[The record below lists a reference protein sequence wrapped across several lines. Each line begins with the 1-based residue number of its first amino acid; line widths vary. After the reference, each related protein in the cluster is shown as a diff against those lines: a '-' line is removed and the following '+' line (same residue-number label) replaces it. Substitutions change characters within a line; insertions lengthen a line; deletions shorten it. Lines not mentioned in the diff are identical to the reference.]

1 MPCRNCSAVVAGA
14 RRELLKT
21 KEVEALNVPR
31 WITASALCLLLV
43 ATTIALLAFTT
54 AWTPTPRCFT
64 DIAHSQ
70 FPKWLGCAIA
80 THETLAGSLIAA
92 GGALFAAWL
101 AFVGLQDQIGL
112 ARKNEREAKRLAIE
126 KKIQDAAADW
136 GLVGIASGYVNAL
149 AEEFPPSNLGPDPH
163 REIFASRLV
172 ALRGRGDLRLN
183 VNAARAPD
191 GIGETVTTL
200 VGRLNTLAD
209 NLYEETKNLSADM
222 RAPKLR
228 SREPEVVGLIE
239 ALRRLDKELQEQADV
254 YAQKYKDARAES
266 ME

>member
-1 MPCRNCSAVVAGA
+1 
-14 RRELLKT
+14 LKT

-54 AWTPTPRCFT
+54 AWTPAPRCFT

-266 ME
+266 MEYDCA

>member
-1 MPCRNCSAVVAGA
+1 
-14 RRELLKT
+14 LKT
-21 KEVEALNVPR
+21 KEIEALKVPR

-54 AWTPTPRCFT
+54 AWTPVGSPRCFT

-136 GLVGIASGYVNAL
+136 SLVEIASGYVNAL

-183 VNAARAPD
+183 ENAARAPD

-200 VGRLNTLAD
+200 IGRLNTLAD
-209 NLYEETKNLSADM
+209 NLYEATKNLSADM

-254 YAQKYKDARAES
+254 YAQKYKDVRAERI
-266 ME
+266 E

>member
-1 MPCRNCSAVVAGA
+1 M
-14 RRELLKT
+14 
-21 KEVEALNVPR
+21 PR

-54 AWTPTPRCFT
+54 AWTPVGSPRCFT

-136 GLVGIASGYVNAL
+136 SLVGIASGYVNAL
-149 AEEFPPSNLGPDPH
+149 AEEFPPTNLGPDPH

-183 VNAARAPD
+183 ENAASAPD

-200 VGRLNTLAD
+200 IGRLNTLAD

-254 YAQKYKDARAES
+254 YAQKYKDVRAERI
-266 ME
+266 E

>member
-1 MPCRNCSAVVAGA
+1 M
-14 RRELLKT
+14 KT
-21 KEVEALNVPR
+21 KEVEALKVPR

-54 AWTPTPRCFT
+54 AWTPVGSPRCFT

-136 GLVGIASGYVNAL
+136 SLVGIASGYVNAL
-149 AEEFPPSNLGPDPH
+149 AEEFPPTNLGPDPH

-183 VNAARAPD
+183 ENAASAPD

-200 VGRLNTLAD
+200 IGRLNTLAD

-254 YAQKYKDARAES
+254 YAQKYKDVRAERI
-266 ME
+266 E

>member
-1 MPCRNCSAVVAGA
+1 
-14 RRELLKT
+14 LKT
-21 KEVEALNVPR
+21 KEVEALKVPR

-54 AWTPTPRCFT
+54 AWTPVGSPRCFT

-136 GLVGIASGYVNAL
+136 SLVGIASGYVNAL
-149 AEEFPPSNLGPDPH
+149 AEEFPPTNLGPDPH

-183 VNAARAPD
+183 ENAARAPD

-200 VGRLNTLAD
+200 IGRLNTLAD

-254 YAQKYKDARAES
+254 YAQKYKDVRAERI
-266 ME
+266 E

>member
-1 MPCRNCSAVVAGA
+1 
-14 RRELLKT
+14 
-21 KEVEALNVPR
+21 LNLTR
-31 WITASALCLLLV
+31 LITASALCFLLV
-43 ATTIALLAFTT
+43 ATTIALLAFTAT
-54 AWTPTPRCFT
+54 WTPEGQLRCFA

-80 THETLAGSLIAA
+80 AHEALAGSLIAA
-92 GGALFAAWL
+92 GGALFGAWL

-163 REIFASRLV
+163 REIFASRLL

-183 VNAARAPD
+183 ENAARAPD
-191 GIGETVTTL
+191 GIGETVTIL
-200 VGRLNTLAD
+200 IGRLNTLAD
-209 NLYEETKNLSADM
+209 SLYEETKNLNADM
-222 RAPKLR
+222 RTPKLR
-228 SREPEVVGLIE
+228 TREQEVVGLLE
-239 ALRRLDKELQEQADV
+239 ALRHLDKKLQEQNDI
-254 YAQKYKDARAES
+254 YAQKYKDARAERI
-266 ME
+266 EENQ

>member
-1 MPCRNCSAVVAGA
+1 
-14 RRELLKT
+14 
-21 KEVEALNVPR
+21 
-31 WITASALCLLLV
+31 
-43 ATTIALLAFTT
+43 
-54 AWTPTPRCFT
+54 
-64 DIAHSQ
+64 
-70 FPKWLGCAIA
+70 
-80 THETLAGSLIAA
+80 
-92 GGALFAAWL
+92 
-101 AFVGLQDQIGL
+101 VGLQDQIGL

-163 REIFASRLV
+163 REISASRLV

-200 VGRLNTLAD
+200 IGRLNTLAD
-209 NLYEETKNLSADM
+209 NLYEETKNLSADK
-222 RAPKLR
+222 RSPKLR

>member
-1 MPCRNCSAVVAGA
+1 M
-14 RRELLKT
+14 KT
-21 KEVEALNVPR
+21 KEVEALKVPR

-54 AWTPTPRCFT
+54 AWTPLGSPRCFT

-136 GLVGIASGYVNAL
+136 SLVGIASGYVNAL
-149 AEEFPPSNLGPDPH
+149 AEEFPPTNLGPDPH

-183 VNAARAPD
+183 ENAASAPD

-200 VGRLNTLAD
+200 IGRLNTLAD

-254 YAQKYKDARAES
+254 YAQKYKDVRAERI
-266 ME
+266 E

>member
-1 MPCRNCSAVVAGA
+1 M
-14 RRELLKT
+14 
-21 KEVEALNVPR
+21 PR

-54 AWTPTPRCFT
+54 AWTPVGSPRCFT
-64 DIAHSQ
+64 DITHSQ

-136 GLVGIASGYVNAL
+136 SLVGIASGYVNAL

-183 VNAARAPD
+183 ENAASAPD

-200 VGRLNTLAD
+200 IGRLNTLAD

-254 YAQKYKDARAES
+254 YAQKYKDVRAERI
-266 ME
+266 E